1 VGHTFSF
8 GLPAVHQFGWTAA
21 FSQAILL
28 DRHQRVR
35 SILSKD
41 EAFSGYIK
49 RAEVLSTGE
58 LFYEAV
64 TNGFEVPFVQA
75 RSLDAKPLLAS
86 GAAEFRF
93 SDPYGNFGQESI
105 RFLIKGKPYEAML
118 GEPLTLQI
126 P

>member
-1 VGHTFSF
+1 MSRTEALARGASPFFWVGI
-8 GLPAVHQFGWTAA
+8 GALPLRKRDV
-21 FSQAILL
+21 S
-28 DRHQRVR
+28 
-35 SILSKD
+35 
-41 EAFSGYIK
+41 FSGYIK

-64 TNGFEVPFVQA
+64 TSGFEVPFVGA

-105 RFLIKGKPYEAML
+105 RFLIKGKPCEAIL
-118 GEPLTLQI
+118 GEPLTVQI